1 MRRRE
6 FIGFVSAALVWPVIA
21 RAQQADKTPR
31 VAFLGGDRTSPALI
45 GYYQA
50 FSAQLEMNG
59 FREGQN
65 IVIEYRSTDDPRGTF
80 VAAAELVRSQPDLI
94 IAVGTEVVLQA
105 VVGASAHI
113 PIVMFAATMI
123 RLSAAM

>member
-1 MRRRE
+1 MACSEIEAGMRRRE

-50 FSAQLEMNG
+50 FSDNWKRMVFARGKTLSL
-59 FREGQN
+59 N
-65 IVIEYRSTDDPRGTF
+65 IAPPTIRAVPL
-80 VAAAELVRSQPDLI
+80 LVRLNCC
-94 IAVGTEVVLQA
+94 VV
-105 VVGASAHI
+105 SRI
-113 PIVMFAATMI
+113 
-123 RLSAAM
+123 

>member
-1 MRRRE
+1 MSAFDPKRTSLAGPFRMSDRTITMPCSEIGAGMRRRE
-6 FIGFVSAALVWPVIA
+6 FIGFVSAALVWPVVA

-50 FSAQLEMNG
+50 FSAQMEMNG

-65 IVIEYRSTDDPRGTF
+65 IVIEYRSADDPRGTF
-80 VAAAELVRSQPDLI
+80 VAAAELLRSQPDL
-94 IAVGTEVVLQA
+94 
-105 VVGASAHI
+105 
-113 PIVMFAATMI
+113 
-123 RLSAAM
+123 